1 MVMSYGNGVA
11 PIVTVCGPGNLH
23 HLTYQS
29 ATNGGTAI
37 GMIPVA
43 TNGTTSLLL
52 GFSQNYAGY
61 AFYWNGAVPAF
72 WREGNSTVREP
83 VGTSWA
89 NATTA
94 DLCWINPQS
103 PDGGVEAQVAAA
115 DNIGGR
121 ITVFFIPDDL
131 D

>member
-1 MVMSYGNGVA
+1 MAMSYGNGIA

-29 ATNGGTAI
+29 ATNGGPAV

-61 AFYWNGAVPAF
+61 AFYWDGAVPAF

-89 NATTA
+89 NATSIPFTA
-94 DLCWINPQS
+94 PVAQGVN
-103 PDGGVEAQVAAA
+103 VEAQVAVTE
-115 DNIGGR
+115 NIGGR